1 MKVLLLSF
9 TPEPE
14 KQVAIAANLCYSS
27 SNIED
32 VEKKFYDKK
41 EQKRLI
47 SILLFHNHLSPL
59 EHVSFT
65 FGIQNVSRSLTHQ
78 LVRHRIASYSQQ
90 SQRYVTMKRDLAY
103 IIPESISKSPF
114 KQEFIDYINKGKEIY
129 DRMIKYGI
137 AKEDARYLFTN
148 ATSSNIIVTMNA
160 RSLLNFF
167 ELRCCK
173 HAQWEI
179 RKLAFIMLSKVKKIA
194 PLIFEYAGPSCKK
207 GFCRENDEKC
217 DWFAR
222 FSKVKKN
229 I

>member
-1 MKVLLLSF
+1 MQVVILSY

-27 SNIED
+27 SDIEQ
-32 VEKKFYDKK
+32 VEKKFYDKE

-47 SILLFHNHLSPL
+47 SILLLHNHLSPF

-90 SQRYVTMKRDLAY
+90 SQRYVTIKKEIPF
-103 IIPESISKSPF
+103 IIPPSIENSSYKDKF
-114 KQEFIDYINKGKEIY
+114 VNYINQGKDLYEK
-129 DRMIKYGI
+129 MIKDGI
-137 AKEDARYLFTN
+137 PKEDARYLLTN
-148 ATSSNIIVTMNA
+148 ATCSNIIVTMNA

-194 PLIFEYAGPSCKK
+194 PLLFDKAGPSCKR
-207 GFCRENDEKC
+207 GFCRENDDSC
-217 DWFAR
+217 DWF
-222 FSKVKKN
+222 SKFRGD
-229 I
+229 ISSP

>member
-1 MKVLLLSF
+1 MKVLLLSH

-27 SNIED
+27 NDIQQ
-32 VEKKFYDKK
+32 VKNRFYNEE

-47 SILLFHNHLSPL
+47 SILLSHNHLSPF
-59 EHVSFT
+59 EHATFT
-65 FGIQNVSRSLTHQ
+65 FGIQGVSRSLTHQ

-90 SQRYVTMKRDLAY
+90 SQRYVTMKDNFSY
-103 IIPESISKSPF
+103 VIPESIEKSKF
-114 KQEFIDYINKGKEIY
+114 KNEFISYIEAGKDLY
-129 DRMIKYGI
+129 DRMIEEGI
-137 AKEDARYLFTN
+137 HKEDARYLFTN
-148 ATSSNIIVTMNA
+148 ATCSNIIVSMNA

-179 RKLAFIMLSKVKKIA
+179 RKLAFIMLYKVKKVA
-194 PLIFEYAGPSCKK
+194 PLLFEYAGPSCKR

-217 DWFAR
+217 DWFKK
-222 FSKVKKN
+222 FTSISK
-229 I
+229 